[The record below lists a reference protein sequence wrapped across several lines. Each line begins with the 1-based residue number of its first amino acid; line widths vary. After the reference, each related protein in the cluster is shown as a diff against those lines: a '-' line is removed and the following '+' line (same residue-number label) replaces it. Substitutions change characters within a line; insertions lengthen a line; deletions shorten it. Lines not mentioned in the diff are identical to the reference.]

1 MEAQPSVARGYWV
14 LGTAGRHARIRIR
27 LEDACFLIV
36 LQPFGLCNHGI
47 GGYLAYIRDLGL
59 FFYSAIAE
67 ALRFPDLD
75 WYYEVLRRMEMSGLR
90 SRERRA
96 IGDWFHAGISFND
109 SPITTMPCARFYFRP
124 RLRDCPRLPL
134 QSQQP
139 AAPLLSGRPR
149 LQGSLPSSKQNRTA
163 GSGLA
168 GPSGCRPRL
177 TQSVF

>member
-1 MEAQPSVARGYWV
+1 VSNAV
-14 LGTAGRHARIRIR
+14 
-27 LEDACFLIV
+27 C
-36 LQPFGLCNHGI
+36 
-47 GGYLAYIRDLGL
+47 GGCALAYLRKTTKTRDMQADAGHPPFLL
-59 FFYSAIAE
+59 WVPWPLLAE
-67 ALRFPDLD
+67 ALRFPDLH
-75 WYYEVLRRMEMSGLR
+75 WYYEVLRQMEMSGLC

-96 IGDWFHAGISFND
+96 IGCDRFHDGISFND
-109 SPITTMPCARFYFRP
+109 SPITTMSWARFYFRP
-124 RLRDCPRLPL
+124 RPRDCPRLPL